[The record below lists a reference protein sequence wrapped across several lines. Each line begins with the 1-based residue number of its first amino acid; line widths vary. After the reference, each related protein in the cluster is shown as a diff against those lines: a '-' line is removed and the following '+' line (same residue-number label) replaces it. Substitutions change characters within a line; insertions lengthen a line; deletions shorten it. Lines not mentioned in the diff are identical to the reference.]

1 MANEQLS
8 AADRVTDRH
17 KKNQEEENKRY
28 STELSKARLQDL
40 NRRESE
46 KKRKS
51 NRKIDEGWFDFFPN
65 ILPHLPVGP
74 AINPTSVQ
82 KGIAS
87 DVEKHGKPGWP
98 LTQQWGDY
106 WYNRLFPGAEEAHN
120 IALAKLAQPTPLPE
134 PPPEDNTDVILQIPD
149 WMGGGQVGDQEDEDE
164 P

>member
-51 NRKIDEGWFDFFPN
+51 NRKIDEGWFDWGLQAIPFIQP
-65 ILPHLPVGP
+65 ISPTLTVP
-74 AINPTSVQ
+74 AAVE
-82 KGIAS
+82 K

-98 LTQQWGDY
+98 FTQQWNDY

-149 WMGGGQVGDQEDEDE
+149 FMGGGQVGGQEDEDE